1 VSEGSRPL
9 AGRAVNLSISESN
22 DSAGR
27 GFPKWQVNRV
37 TLQTV
42 AALFGQGVSVIFGHD
57 WREDGVMEAVY
68 GFARQAQPPVPL
80 PEADARAT
88 GQPMLR
94 NLLPWPDTPHLPGQ
108 DLERLAST
116 LRVESAGL
124 PEHLVRYQDEA
135 RHAGPGSPLY
145 SYLRARALTHL
156 RHGVT
161 ALCDARICFGGRES
175 GAEGRYP
182 GVVEEALLAVR
193 NRRPL
198 YLASFLG
205 GAAAQLVQAIDRR
218 KLPDAFCPPAPVQN
232 LYRNPPIAE
241 DGGPDLVVDRAAV
254 WEEFGELLEK
264 KPANRLTEHENDE
277 LMHTPVI
284 DRALE
289 LILTGLS
296 RI

>member
-1 VSEGSRPL
+1 VSGSRRPL
-9 AGRAVNLSISESN
+9 SGRVVNLSISETN

-27 GFPKWQVNRV
+27 GFPQWQVNRV

-42 AALFGQGVSVIFGHD
+42 AALFGQGVTVVFGHD

-80 PEADARAT
+80 SDADARAV
-88 GQPMLR
+88 GQPILR
-94 NLLPWPDTPHLPGQ
+94 NLLPWPDTPRLPPQ
-108 DLERLAST
+108 DLERMAST
-116 LRVESAGL
+116 LRVEPAGL
-124 PEHLVRYQDEA
+124 PEHLVRYEDEA
-135 RHAGPGSPLY
+135 RRAGPGSPVY
-145 SYLRARALTHL
+145 GYLRSRALTHL
-156 RHGVT
+156 RHRLT

-175 GAEGRYP
+175 SSEGRYP

-193 NRRPL
+193 HNKPL
-198 YLASFLG
+198 YLAGFLG
-205 GAAAQLVQAIDRR
+205 GAAAQLVQAIERR
-218 KLPDAFCPPAPVQN
+218 NLYDAFCPQDAVQK
-232 LYRNPPIAE
+232 LYRNPPVPE
-241 DGGPDLVVDRAAV
+241 DEGPDVVVNREAL
-254 WEEFGELLEK
+254 WSEFGELLDK
-264 KPANRLTEHENDE
+264 KPGNGLTFQENQE